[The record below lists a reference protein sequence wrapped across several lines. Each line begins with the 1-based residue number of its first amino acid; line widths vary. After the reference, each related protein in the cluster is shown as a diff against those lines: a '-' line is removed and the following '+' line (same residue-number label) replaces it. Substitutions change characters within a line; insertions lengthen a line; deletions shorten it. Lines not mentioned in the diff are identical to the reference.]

1 MITKNQIKYIR
12 GLSLK
17 KNRMKE
23 QCFIVEGEKS
33 LSELL
38 DSSFETVELF
48 ALKDWINEH
57 KEVSKKA
64 QEVNSKELE
73 RISNLTS
80 PNRVLAVVKM
90 KKQEVIRHKLG
101 VILVLDD
108 INDPGNLGTIIRMCD
123 WFGVKQI
130 VCSENTVDIYNPKV
144 VQATMGSLF
153 RVNVLYVNL
162 VKYLSKVNAPI
173 YGSYMKGENIKNTN
187 SERNSHL
194 VMGNEANG
202 ISQEVSKFI
211 TDRVAIKNIGGT
223 TESLNVAVA
232 TSILLH
238 EFCN

>member
-17 KNRMKE
+17 KNRIKE

-38 DSSFETVELF
+38 ESSFETVELF

-57 KEVSKKA
+57 KEVFKKA

-80 PNRVLAVVKM
+80 PNRALAVVKM
-90 KKQEVIRHKLG
+90 KKQEVIRQKLG

-153 RVNVLYVNL
+153 RVNILYVNL

-187 SERNSHL
+187 SERNFHL

>member
-1 MITKNQIKYIR
+1 MITKSQIKYIR

-23 QCFIVEGEKS
+23 QCFIVEGTKS
-33 LSELL
+33 LYELL
-38 DSSFETVELF
+38 DSSFEVVELF
-48 ALKDWINEH
+48 ALKDWINEN
-57 KEVSKKA
+57 KEVSEKV
-64 QEVNSKELE
+64 QTVSFKELE
-73 RISNLTS
+73 RISNLKS
-80 PNRVLAVVKM
+80 PNKVLAVVKM
-90 KKQEVIRHKLG
+90 RKQEIICQQSE

-108 INDPGNLGTIIRMCD
+108 ITDPGNLGTIIRMCD

-153 RVNVLYVNL
+153 RVNVVYVNL
-162 VKYLSKVNAPI
+162 VKYLGTVNTLI
-173 YGSYMKGENIKNTN
+173 YGAYMEGKNIKNTN
-187 SERNSHL
+187 SERSVHL
-194 VMGNEANG
+194 VMGNEASG
-202 ISQEVSKFI
+202 ISPEVSKFI
-211 TDRVAIKNIGGT
+211 TDKVAIKNIGGR